1 MCIFSV
7 YGTYYIDFINPVF
20 ATSYNEVK
28 SYVGI
33 LYVYKVSIWDGN
45 TRIKNVVTEIRK
57 RERENMSYTVLV
69 EEVVSQEFA
78 VEASS
83 PEEALR
89 LAEDSYRKGE
99 IVLEP
104 VSMKI
109 VGDAEWVMYS
119 IITMVREYELT
130 GGVKCYNTAFEGIT

>member
-1 MCIFSV
+1 
-7 YGTYYIDFINPVF
+7 
-20 ATSYNEVK
+20 
-28 SYVGI
+28 
-33 LYVYKVSIWDGN
+33 
-45 TRIKNVVTEIRK
+45 
-57 RERENMSYTVLV
+57 MSYTVLV

-109 VGDAEWVMYS
+109 VGDAE
-119 IITMVREYELT
+119 
-130 GGVKCYNTAFEGIT
+130 